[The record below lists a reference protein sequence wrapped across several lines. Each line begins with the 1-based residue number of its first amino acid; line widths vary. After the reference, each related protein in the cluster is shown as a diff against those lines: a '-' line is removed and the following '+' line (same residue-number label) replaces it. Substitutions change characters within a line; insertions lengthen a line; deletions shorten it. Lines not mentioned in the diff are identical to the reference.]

1 MLFVLI
7 GVLAV
12 MFVLAVMVSERRAGK
27 RAWDA
32 PFWTS
37 SVLPPDSDA
46 SCGDWGDGFDDGGG
60 GDDGGGC

>member
-27 RAWDA
+27 RPWAA

-46 SCGDWGDGFDDGGG
+46 SCGDWG
-60 GDDGGGC
+60 GGC

>member
-27 RAWDA
+27 RPWAA

-37 SVLPPDSDA
+37 SVLPPDNDA
-46 SCGDWGDGFDDGGG
+46 SCGGFDGGG
-60 GDDGGGC
+60 GDGGGC

>member
-12 MFVLAVMVSERRAGK
+12 MFVLAVVVSERRAGK
-27 RAWDA
+27 RSWDA

-37 SVLPPDSDA
+37 GVLPPDGDA
-46 SCGDWGDGFDDGGG
+46 SCGDWGGGFDGGG
-60 GDDGGGC
+60 GDGGGC